1 MENAKD
7 LEKVKEKSNNSI
19 NSAQLEQKAYMDSLK
34 GKINALKETWKG
46 LTMDLANTDFL
57 KGMIGGA
64 TGVLNV
70 VKKLVDTFGALPSI
84 LASVTAGFMLFSDKF
99 RKRIEENVWGMD
111 KLKGKFDE
119 MIKKRQ
125 DKIIDIQGERNADG
139 TIKQAGAIDK
149 LSQSYKN
156 GEKSVISYG
165 TSMIALQG
173 KLAAT
178 KVAMIAT
185 RGAALLLESALS
197 FGIALIASFV
207 IEKAIEGFSK
217 LQKSIHMTKSQLA
230 DFNAEYIKNADASSK
245 QINEA
250 ENNLSKMEK
259 IKQQMADTK
268 NEQERAELQKQLI
281 DLQRQM
287 ADTFPETYTGLDK
300 EGKKL
305 ATNNEIIRQQIDLK
319 KEAARTD
326 ALDFFKKNKSLEKDL
341 QGYKKQVKEF
351 KDLQKDLEN
360 GETVKAIS
368 KTGNGRAVAWARQ
381 GTDDLKKMQ
390 KEMSDTAQK
399 AEGLRQAIQ
408 AYRSAG
414 KTDYDINN
422 IAGFNAV
429 GALKDYENSLKDVNK
444 SSEEAKGGTNDFG
457 NGLMDLQDKAEQTE
471 KQIKSLK
478 DAFDGFASEEKV
490 IKDAMDEFQK
500 TGKLSEDMISKILG
514 TNDNKL
520 IASLGDANSMLSV
533 MKGRLRDVGKEKINA
548 YHSAV
553 DEAVIAQQ
561 RENSVAAQ
569 GANNRS
575 QIAQDEANNKN
586 STYNDDVNN
595 QTTAEDNKTQNA
607 AVGANN
613 RSGITNN
620 EINNKSG
627 SYATDVGNHSNAE
640 GTKGQNAASTSDFI
654 FARYNNLVNG
664 LGVGYGTDVTNHGNA
679 GDAKGEKT
687 SGVVNSIVGMHD
699 QMANNLSGVYGTD
712 VTNYSNALSSKLSAT
727 SQFVSQTMRMYNSL
741 KPGQEMKIGDTKV
754 YSAGDPRGI
763 WLLADAEAHRQEKE
777 REKVGPLRDGG
788 GGFTP
793 IQGDSS
799 YTPISSNYSPRSSG
813 GGRRSSYKPKKSS
826 YKPSKSSSGGG
837 GKGSSGK
844 SSSSTNSVNIEDI
857 DEKIDRYK
865 SLQDALNDV
874 NNALDENATRE
885 ELANNKDRIKYINNE
900 IGLYRKKKNAID
912 DIIGAK
918 QKEARELERQLNSKG
933 LHAHNGDIDNYTKAL
948 EDAKARV
955 NRMANTDKSKEK
967 AKKDFKEL
975 EDAAN
980 RYFELTSSE
989 LPKLKKEWIEV
1000 DKAIKDSRKKFI
1012 DMMADTERQVT
1023 EVIKNEIEN
1032 RKKAWEKETDKRR
1045 EEVQKQKDLYDNK
1058 NKNEDFEEELA
1069 EKQKKLHEINSKI
1082 ESVRRDLSAEGQSK
1096 LKDYLKEQEDAQKDL
1111 NKFIRDKQREDA
1123 DKAFDDQ
1130 MDKIDKI
1137 KDEKEKALDENY
1149 TDDKIAELAKGM
1161 IQKGF
1166 VEIEGHVIK
1175 LRDAI
1180 SGYYKDQGELF
1191 ADSSLKMQE
1200 FIDKLEATK
1209 NLYSELN
1216 KMNKDLGVQDINRI
1230 NNAGRT
1236 VIEMPKIPVPISMMA
1251 MPASKNIDIKSD
1263 LHIGTLNESKP
1274 EDVRKMLDENN
1285 RELMKKIREENGIY

>member
-1 MENAKD
+1 MENSRD
-7 LEKVKEKSNNSI
+7 LEKVKEKSNSST
-19 NSAQLEQKAYMDSLK
+19 NSALLEQKAYMDSLK

-70 VKKLVDTFGALPSI
+70 VKKLINTFGALPSI
-84 LASVTAGFMLFSDKF
+84 LAGVVSGFMLFSDKF
-99 RKRIEENVWGMD
+99 KKKIEENIWGMD

-125 DKIIDIQGERNADG
+125 NKIIDIQGEKNADG

-156 GEKSVISYG
+156 GGKSVINYSA
-165 TSMIALQG
+165 SMVALQG

-185 RGAALLLESALS
+185 RGAALLLETTLTA
-197 FGIALIASFV
+197 GIALIASFA
-207 IEKAIEGFSK
+207 IEKLIEGFSS
-217 LQKSIHMTKSQLA
+217 LQKFIHMTKNQLA
-230 DFNAEYIKNADASSK
+230 DFNTEYIKNADASSK

-268 NEQERAELQKQLI
+268 DEQKRAELQKQLI
-281 DLQRQM
+281 ELQKEL
-287 ADTFPETYTGLDK
+287 ADQFPETVTGLSK
-300 EGKKL
+300 EGDKL

-319 KEAARTD
+319 KDAARTD
-326 ALDFFKKNKSLEKDL
+326 ALDFFKKNKNIEKDL
-341 QGYKKQVKEF
+341 QDYKKQVKEF
-351 KDLQKDLEN
+351 KDVQKDLEN
-360 GETVKAIS
+360 GETVRTVSKA
-368 KTGNGRAVAWARQ
+368 GNGRAIAWARQ

-390 KEMSDTAQK
+390 KEMADTAQK

-414 KTDYDINN
+414 KTDYEINN
-422 IAGFNAV
+422 IAGFDAV
-429 GALKDYENSLKDVNK
+429 NTLKEYENSLKDVNK
-444 SSEEAKGGTNDFG
+444 SSEEAKGGSKEFSD
-457 NGLMDLQDKAEQTE
+457 GLLDVEEQAKETE
-471 KQIKSLK
+471 KQIKKLK
-478 DAFDGFASEEKV
+478 DQFDGFASEEKV

-533 MKGRLRDVGKEKINA
+533 MKGRLKDVGKEKINA
-548 YHSAV
+548 YHNAV

-561 RENSVAAQ
+561 IENSVAAQ

-575 QIAQDEANNKN
+575 QITQDEANNKN
-586 STYNDDVNN
+586 NTYNDDINN
-595 QTTAEDNKTQNA
+595 QGNAENNKTQNA
-607 AVGANN
+607 ANSSEN

-627 SYATDVGNHSNAE
+627 AYATDVENHGGAE
-640 GTKGQNAASTSDFI
+640 DIKGQNAVLTSDFI
-654 FARYNNLVNG
+654 FARYNKLVNG
-664 LGVGYGTDVTNHGNA
+664 LGLGYGTDVTNHGNA

-687 SGVVNSIVGMHD
+687 SGVVNSIVGMHG

-712 VTNYSNALSSKLSAT
+712 VTNYNNALTSKLSAT

-741 KPGQEMKIGDTKV
+741 KPGQEMKIGGLKV
-754 YSAGDPRGI
+754 YGGLGNPRD
-763 WLLADAEAHRQEKE
+763 LAFLADVEAHRQEKE
-777 REKVGPLRDGG
+777 KVGPLIDGG
-788 GGFTP
+788 GGFTAM
-793 IQGDSS
+793 QGDSS
-799 YTPISSNYSPRSSG
+799 YTPISSNYSPKSSG
-813 GGRRSSYKPKKSS
+813 GGRKSSYSPKKSS
-826 YKPSKSSSGGG
+826 YKPSGGSGGS

-844 SSSSTNSVNIEDI
+844 GSSSANSVNIEDI

-865 SLQDALNDV
+865 TLQDALNDV
-874 NNALDENATRE
+874 NNALDENASRE

-900 IGLYRKKKNAID
+900 VGLYRKKKNAID
-912 DIIGAK
+912 DLIGAK
-918 QKEARELERQLNSKG
+918 QKEARELENQLNSKG

-975 EDAAN
+975 EEAAN

-989 LPKLKKEWIEV
+989 LPKLKKEWIDV
-1000 DKAIKDSRKKFI
+1000 DKEIKDSRKKFI

-1032 RKKAWEKETDKRR
+1032 RKKSWEKETDKRR
-1045 EEVQKQKDLYDNK
+1045 EEVQKQKDLYDNQ
-1058 NKNEDFEEELA
+1058 NKDEDFEEELA

-1082 ESVRRDLSAEGQSK
+1082 ESVRRDLSAEGQGK
-1096 LKDYLKEQEDAQKDL
+1096 LKDYLKEQEDAQKDF

-1137 KDEKEKALDENY
+1137 KDEKEKALDDNY

-1263 LHIGTLNESKP
+1263 LHIGTLNEGKP
-1274 EDVRKMLDENN
+1274 EDVRKMLNENN